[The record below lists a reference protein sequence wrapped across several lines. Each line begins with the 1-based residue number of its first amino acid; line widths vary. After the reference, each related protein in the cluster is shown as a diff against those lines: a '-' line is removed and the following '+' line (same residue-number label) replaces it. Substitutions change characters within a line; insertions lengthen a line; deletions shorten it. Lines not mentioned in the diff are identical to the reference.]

1 MNYLTTFIIS
11 FVLLTGLDFTFLGY
25 FMSDFYKRSISP
37 AATIEF
43 SFLPAFLFYFLYL
56 VGIFFFV
63 VTPNLGENNLW
74 KIVLAGAL
82 FGFMCY
88 MTYDLTNLATL
99 KNWPIKLV
107 LVDIVWGT
115 FITTLVS
122 VVAYKLLS

>member
-1 MNYLTTFIIS
+1 
-11 FVLLTGLDFTFLGY
+11 
-25 FMSDFYKRSISP
+25 
-37 AATIEF
+37 
-43 SFLPAFLFYFLYL
+43 
-56 VGIFFFV
+56 V